1 MFPHIEKFQDALAM
15 LQAAV
20 PRDVRLIPMN
30 LPQGCPAAWVG
41 GIVAEYIG
49 YPRNGPITFDAAA
62 HAVGHLALMHCGRIR
77 DGGRFVCTKAHD
89 QHAVLRVLPKFIE
102 QGGEPPRS
110 LFSHDEERAAD
121 ETAAALLARCDYWA
135 EASSLLHPVGH
146 SFCCL
151 G

>member
-1 MFPHIEKFQDALAM
+1 MTPEKFQKVRDV

-20 PRDVRLIPMN
+20 QRDVRLIPMN

-41 GIVAEYIG
+41 GIASDYIG
-49 YPRNGPITFDAAA
+49 YPRNGQVTLDAVVHTA
-62 HAVGHLALMHCGRIR
+62 GHLVLLHCGRIR

-89 QHAVLRVLPKFIE
+89 QQAFLRVLPMFIE
-102 QGGEPPRS
+102 QVGELPHP
-110 LFSHDEERAAD
+110 LFSDDEERAAD
-121 ETAAALLARCDYWA
+121 ETAAALLARCGCWV
-135 EASSLLHPVGH
+135 EASSLLHPAGGH